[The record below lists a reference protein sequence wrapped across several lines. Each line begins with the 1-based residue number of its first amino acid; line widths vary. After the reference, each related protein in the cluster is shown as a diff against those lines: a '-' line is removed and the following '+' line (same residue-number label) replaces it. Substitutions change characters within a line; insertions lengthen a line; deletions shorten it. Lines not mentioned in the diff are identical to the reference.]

1 MAVRKTGKRRTAKR
15 KTDSKTTKIAKGDYR
30 VTLLETLELQKLMH
44 QANSLAQDFMLKQNQ
59 MQEAQLKAI
68 KGRQEFENKLAEV
81 REEHGLEAWHDIAL
95 DDENGGLV
103 RVNARSQAEADK
115 AVDEAGKDEPQE
127 AAQE

>member
-1 MAVRKTGKRRTAKR
+1 
-15 KTDSKTTKIAKGDYR
+15 
-30 VTLLETLELQKLMH
+30 MH
-44 QANSLAQDFMLKQNQ
+44 QANSLAQDFILKQNQ

-68 KGRQEFENKLAEV
+68 KGRQEFEKKLAEV
-81 REEHGLEAWHDIAL
+81 KEEHGLEAWHDIAL

-103 RVNARSQAEADK
+103 RVNTKAKTEADR